1 MKYHSILR
9 NEHFNNLAANIRV
22 PLLSPGWRKRHPHV
36 PLVSLEKQFSA
47 AVFNDVWNHGNDVW
61 NHGEVLTAFVNLI
74 TAIVEADERLH
85 YSKEDMDWF
94 VQVLEGDNA
103 PTVMALFC
111 TWYRAPD
118 TFLTPAEIA
127 EKTGTAESTWRN
139 KAAAGAIPGAIKKG
153 KQWLLPQTALRSQGV
168 NV

>member
-1 MKYHSILR
+1 MKYRDVLR

-36 PLVSLEKQFSA
+36 PLLALEERFSA
-47 AVFNDVWNHGNDVW
+47 AVFSDVWNR
-61 NHGEVLTAFVNLI
+61 GEVLTAFVNLI
-74 TAIVEADERLH
+74 TAITLADERLH
-85 YSKEDMDWF
+85 YTKEDMSWF
-94 VQVLEGDNA
+94 VNVLENDNA
-103 PTVMALFC
+103 QAILALFC
-111 TWYRAPD
+111 AWYSAPD
-118 TFLTPAEIA
+118 TFFTPAEVA

-139 KAAAGAIPGAIKKG
+139 KAAAGEIPGAIKKG